1 MNVIDRFIK
10 VTNYNLY
17 QYFIDYDNFLS
28 LYFPSI
34 NSYYKGKSTLNKSAF
49 KELDRLLIESDKIE
63 QVIAS
68 TNSSLSNTTKF
79 WDLIDN
85 LSTIKTKLETT
96 MNLAKWLRSSYVFGY
111 ENQSKYKLILK
122 QNQTFEDLSQELG
135 SSDSNEDWVDLA
147 LKNSVAELDYDKSG
161 GNVLDVSGTDNRT
174 MNTSTVVDIMVGDNI
189 LGKDLPEKILID
201 EDDIVALSITDTME
215 QSADICLRT
224 TKGSVPEFPTLGVSK
239 GLIGSSINA
248 LRLSSL
254 NREVINNF
262 KTDDSFKSIQMT
274 SNRTEGDVAFY
285 DFKIVSRLNNE
296 LNKTL

>member
-1 MNVIDRFIK
+1 
-10 VTNYNLY
+10 
-17 QYFIDYDNFLS
+17 
-28 LYFPSI
+28 
-34 NSYYKGKSTLNKSAF
+34 
-49 KELDRLLIESDKIE
+49 
-63 QVIAS
+63 
-68 TNSSLSNTTKF
+68 
-79 WDLIDN
+79 
-85 LSTIKTKLETT
+85 
-96 MNLAKWLRSSYVFGY
+96 
-111 ENQSKYKLILK
+111 
-122 QNQTFEDLSQELG
+122 
-135 SSDSNEDWVDLA
+135 
-147 LKNSVAELDYDKSG
+147 
-161 GNVLDVSGTDNRT
+161 
-174 MNTSTVVDIMVGDNI
+174 
-189 LGKDLPEKILID
+189 
-201 EDDIVALSITDTME
+201 ME